1 LIICLFFFYAP
12 APSEISTLSL
22 HDALPISSFSASGIL
37 DKPIFRLTGSN
48 LIFKGFVFKDIS
60 FNKSIMELSGI
71 QNVRI
76 TNCQFHDIVG
86 DGRERRMLILNG
98 DADNNEIDHCL
109 FTNNDRVQTLTLRVA
124 PHKVPKN
131 THIHHNIFKNLNLKA
146 GGEGSETL
154 QVAQT
159 GIQNDFGELKLNTL
173 VENNHFENIRGDAET
188 VSNKSNNNIY
198 RHNIFINTN

>member
-48 LIFKGFVFKDIS
+48 LILQGFVFKDIS

-76 TNCQFHDIVG
+76 TNCQFHDIRSEEHTSELQS
-86 DGRERRMLILNG
+86 RE
-98 DADNNEIDHCL
+98 
-109 FTNNDRVQTLTLRVA
+109 
-124 PHKVPKN
+124 
-131 THIHHNIFKNLNLKA
+131 NLVCRLLLEKKK
-146 GGEGSETL
+146 
-154 QVAQT
+154 Q
-159 GIQNDFGELKLNTL
+159 
-173 VENNHFENIRGDAET
+173 H
-188 VSNKSNNNIY
+188 
-198 RHNIFINTN
+198 